1 MRPRRPNAA
10 GERRSKGKAAL
21 VCLCLVAAAAA
32 CAHAGAWADAPR
44 ASQGTSNAS
53 SAPKDMGGVS
63 PGETR
68 RQPIDGGESHVYRVA
83 LARGQYL
90 RAAVEQDGIDLTV
103 SFYEPGT
110 DPASAGAKS
119 LIDMDTLNGVHGP
132 ESVSLVADASGE
144 YLLCVRSGSRGA
156 MPGRYELRLGDAR
169 EPTESDLMRV
179 KAESATL
186 EGRRLRRLGTNENSK
201 QALAKYAEALGL
213 WRSLGDRYQEACT
226 LFALGRTYHDGRG
239 QLDSDRTNLAAALDS
254 LNRALAVYTELND
267 VFGQALVNN
276 DMGAVSRDLDTPR
289 NALPFYER
297 AYELYESAGDQR
309 GKAFV
314 RNSIG
319 YAHERLGDYRE
330 ALRHYEQSL
339 PIWQAARDRNMEAT
353 AYNNIAGA
361 LENLGDPARAL
372 AMYQQALTMWQET
385 GDSRLAFAYNN
396 VGNVYRGFGD
406 TQAALDN
413 YERAL
418 ALHRA
423 LKTAPGNEAGALDNA
438 GGEATTL
445 VNVGVVYVDMGDTGR
460 SLEYF
465 NQALAIRRSLN
476 QRRGQADALDNLGY
490 ANYLLNSYD
499 EALALYEQALAL
511 CRQVDDKQRES
522 YVLTHIG
529 MLHAARGDAPKA
541 LTHYEQARKI
551 QQDGGMKL
559 GLAVTLDKI
568 ANMQASA
575 GDAARAAETF
585 REALGLW
592 ADVGAERGRAAS
604 LYGLARVEA
613 ARGDLASARELV
625 GQAIKIVESVR
636 ARTTN
641 PQLRTT
647 LLASKYDYYELD
659 VDLKMRLG
667 AQGTPAALAE
677 FTEAAFE
684 SSEQAR
690 ARGLLDM
697 LHESQAD
704 VRAWV
709 RPELAA
715 KEGELKKRLCA
726 VSDRVL
732 SQREE
737 LGRAQAAAKA
747 ADKTESAKW
756 EVKLQALRSEIENL
770 KREYDALSGEY
781 SDVQARIRSQS
792 PRYAQLTQPSPLNA
806 SRLKELLDADTLLLE
821 YSLGEE
827 RSYLWAVTRERVEG
841 YTLPGRAQIQKAAE
855 ELRDIIA
862 SYRSR
867 KAGEDKT
874 QFLVR
879 QREWERPYVRSA
891 SELGRL
897 LLGPVAGRVGGERL
911 VIVADG
917 ALQFIPFETLFAPGA
932 SAETS
937 SRRAANEDGGPQPL
951 GMTNEVVYLPSA
963 STLALLRS
971 SPRSNAAA
979 KNVAIFADPV
989 FNADDDRVAAADR
1002 RAAPAANA
1010 ASKLAALGR
1019 ALRDVDPTAG
1029 EVRLERLRYTLDEA
1043 DAIMSV
1049 APTGSAFKAVA
1060 FSASRANATSPEVGG
1075 YRVVHF
1081 ATHALLDDKRP
1092 ELSGLVMSLVD
1103 ERGRPQDGFLR
1114 LGDIYNLK
1122 LPVDLVVLS
1131 ACRTGIGK
1139 EVRGEGLVGLTRGF
1153 MYAGASRVV
1162 SSLWKVDD
1170 EATAELMKSF
1180 YSHMLKEGRPAAAAL
1195 RMAKSELRQA
1205 RAEWRAPYF
1214 WAGFVLQGDWRPS
1227 QFDRAA
1233 PKRNTASGTH

>member
-1 MRPRRPNAA
+1 MC
-10 GERRSKGKAAL
+10 
-21 VCLCLVAAAAA
+21 VVAAAAGVNVRA
-32 CAHAGAWADAPR
+32 WVGATQQAAVAAQTP
-44 ASQGTSNAS
+44 SPTPS
-53 SAPKDMGGVS
+53 SPALKEMGRVS

-68 RQPIDGGESHVYRVA
+68 RQSLDGGEAHAYRVT

-90 RAAVEQDGIDLTV
+90 RAVVEQDGVDVTV
-103 SFYEPGT
+103 SFFEPGT
-110 DPASAGAKS
+110 EPSASGAKPAAF
-119 LIDMDTLNGVHGP
+119 MDTLNGLHGP
-132 ESVSLVADASGE
+132 ESVSLVAAASGE
-144 YLLCVRSGSRGA
+144 YLLVVRSEERGA

-169 EPTESDLMRV
+169 EPTESDLLRL
-179 KAESATL
+179 KAEAAYL
-186 EGRRLRRLGTNENSK
+186 EGRRLRMLGTNESGK
-201 QALAKYAEALGL
+201 QAVAKYAEALGL
-213 WRSLGDRYQEACT
+213 WHSLGDRYNEACT
-226 LFALGRTYHDGRG
+226 LNALGRTYFGGRG
-239 QLDSDRTNLAAALDS
+239 QLDADRTNLDAALDS
-254 LNRALAVYTELND
+254 MNRALAIFGELND
-267 VFGQALVNN
+267 LFGQALVSNN
-276 DMGAVSRDLDTPR
+276 MGSAARELDTPR
-289 NALPFYER
+289 NALPYYER
-297 AYELYESAGDQR
+297 AYDLYDRAGDQW

-314 RNSIG
+314 KNNIG
-319 YAHERLGDYRE
+319 YSYRLLGDFRE
-330 ALRHYEQSL
+330 SLKHYEQAL
-339 PIWQAARDRNMEAT
+339 PIWQAARDHDLEANT
-353 AYNNIAGA
+353 YNHIANA
-361 LENLGDPARAL
+361 LENLGDPTRAL
-372 AMYQQALTMWQET
+372 AMYKQALDIWQET
-385 GDSRLAFAYNN
+385 GNSRLASAYNN
-396 VGNVYRGFGD
+396 VGAVYYRFGD
-406 TQAALDN
+406 TQAALEN
-413 YERAL
+413 YTTAL
-418 ALHRA
+418 ALHRRM
-423 LKTAPGNEAGALDNA
+423 KTAAGNEANAVGSA
-438 GGEATTL
+438 GGEANTL
-445 VNVGVVYVDMGDTGR
+445 NNIGMTYADMGDTER
-460 SLEYF
+460 ALEYF
-465 NQALAIRRSLN
+465 DQALAIYQSLG
-476 QRRGQADALDNLGY
+476 QKRGQADALDNLGY

-499 EALALYEQALAL
+499 AALARYEQALAL
-511 CRQVDDKQRES
+511 YQQVGDKQCES

-541 LTHYEQARKI
+541 LAHYEQARKI

-559 GLAVTLDKI
+559 GLAITLDKI
-568 ANMQASA
+568 ANVQASA
-575 GDAARAAETF
+575 GDAARAADTF
-585 REALGLW
+585 REALALW

-604 LYGLARVEA
+604 LYGLARVES
-613 ARGDLASARELV
+613 ARGDLASARELI

-667 AQGTPAALAE
+667 AQGQPAALAE

-697 LHESQAD
+697 LSEGQAD
-704 VRAWV
+704 VRPWV

-726 VSDRVL
+726 VADRVL

-737 LGRAQAAAKA
+737 LGREQAAAKSADKTA
-747 ADKTESAKW
+747 ADKTESAKR
-756 EVKLQALRSEIENL
+756 ELEIQALRSEIENL
-770 KREYDALSGEY
+770 KREYDALADEY
-781 SDVQARIRSQS
+781 GDVQASIRSHS
-792 PRYAQLTQPSPLNA
+792 PRYAQLTQPSPLKA

-841 YTLPGRAQIQKAAE
+841 YALPGRAQIQKAAE
-855 ELRDIIA
+855 ELREIIA

-867 KAGEDKT
+867 KPGEDKA
-874 QFLVR
+874 QFLIR

-897 LLGPVAGRVGGERL
+897 LLAPVAGRVVGKRL

-932 SAETS
+932 PGATS
-937 SRRAANEDGGPQPL
+937 SRRAANEDDGPQPL

-971 SPRSNAAA
+971 SPHSPANA
-979 KNVAIFADPV
+979 KNVAVFADPV

-1010 ASKLAALGR
+1010 DSKLAALGR

-1049 APTGSAFKAVA
+1049 APSGSAFKAVA

-1131 ACRTGIGK
+1131 ACRTGMGK

-1170 EATAELMKSF
+1170 EATAELMKNF
-1180 YSHMLKEGRPAAAAL
+1180 YRHMLKEGRPAAAAL

-1227 QFDRAA
+1227 QFDRAT
-1233 PKRNTASGTH
+1233 PKRNTAFGTH